1 MKYCANCLQ
10 PDTRPNTVFNEFAI
24 CPACEFY
31 TKKSSSQWT
40 KPKYDLSIHSFQDY
54 IKSFLVDCDGY
65 NCCLG
70 VSGGK
75 DSTRQALFARDVL
88 GLRPKLVCLAFPPE
102 LFTVTGAANLSNLSK
117 LGFQIDVFSP
127 GPYDWKRLMKY
138 ALIHFGNPLVPTELA
153 LYSSVP
159 KYAIRAGLK
168 LILWGENPALQLGDM
183 NTLGDHPFDGDRLR
197 KTNTLRNTDLTW
209 MSELTPIVENI
220 DPYSY
225 PESEIYSSSGLKTV
239 FMGPVMKD
247 WSLLNNSIFAGLYGI
262 DMRHE
267 RPESIGDTYGV
278 TALDQHITPLNQ
290 VVKYLK
296 YGFGRMTD
304 YMNEEIRL
312 KRITRAD
319 AIALVE
325 KYDGKCSKGYIRR
338 FAKYLE
344 MEYETFWDVIDSY
357 VNKSLFQRVSVD
369 EYIPKFNVGFGI
381 KK

>member
-1 MKYCANCLQ
+1 MKYCAKCLQ
-10 PDTRPNTVFNEFAI
+10 PDSRPNTFFNQDGI
-24 CPACEFY
+24 CPACEF
-31 TKKSSSQWT
+31 SARGVNSNWS
-40 KPKYDLSIHSFQDY
+40 KPKYDLSIPSFKDY
-54 IKSFLVDCDGY
+54 IKPFLTERDGF

-102 LFTVTGAANLSNLSK
+102 LLTVTGAANLSNLTN
-117 LGFQIDVFSP
+117 LGFQVDIFTP
-127 GPYDWKRLMKY
+127 GPYDWKRLMKH
-138 ALIHFGNPLVPTELA
+138 ALLHFGNPLVPTELA

-183 NTLGDHPFDGDRLR
+183 NTLGNHPFDGDSLR
-197 KTNTLRNTDLTW
+197 RTNTLRNTDITW
-209 MSELTPIVENI
+209 ISELSPMIQNI
-220 DPYSY
+220 EPYTY
-225 PESEIYSSSGLKTV
+225 PDSDLYESSELKTV

-247 WSLLNNSIFAGLYGI
+247 WSLLNNSKFAGLYGI
-262 DMRHE
+262 DMRYE

-290 VVKYLK
+290 VIKYLK

-312 KRITRAD
+312 NRISRAD
-319 AIALVE
+319 AILLVQ
-325 KYDGKCSKGYIRR
+325 KYDGKCSKGYFRR
-338 FAKYLE
+338 FAKYLD
-344 MEYETFWDVIDSY
+344 MRYESFWEIINSY
-357 VNKSLFQRVSVD
+357 VNNDLFDRIAVD
-369 EYIPKFNVGFGI
+369 EYAPKFKVGFGLE
-381 KK
+381 K